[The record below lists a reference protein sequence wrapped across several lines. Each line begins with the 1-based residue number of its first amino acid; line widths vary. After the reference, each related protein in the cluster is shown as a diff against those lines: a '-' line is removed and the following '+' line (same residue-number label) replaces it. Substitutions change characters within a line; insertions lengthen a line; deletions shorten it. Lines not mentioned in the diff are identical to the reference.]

1 MLKTNKKKVTT
12 IEDEQR
18 RERRGAT
25 IAGDIDKM
33 KDKKEW
39 QQLLVKMNKRKEKG
53 IVVAANE
60 QRIQKRSNINC
71 C

>member
-1 MLKTNKKKVTT
+1 LLKTNKKKVTT

-39 QQLLVKMNKRKEKG
+39 Q
-53 IVVAANE
+53 
-60 QRIQKRSNINC
+60 
-71 C
+71 